1 MMVGDKASEEWAV
14 GLFDRSAVV
23 RAALAGVLI
32 AAFAL
37 SACGRRGPLEPP
49 PNAAAV
55 TDDERAAAIE
65 KDPNAGKPERSFIL
79 DPLVR

>member
-1 MMVGDKASEEWAV
+1 V
-14 GLFDRSAVV
+14 GLFDRSIVV

-37 SACGRRGPLEPP
+37 SACGRAGSLEPP
-49 PNAAAV
+49 PNAAV
-55 TDDERAAAIE
+55 TDEANAA
-65 KDPNAGKPERSFIL
+65 DPKVGKPDHHFIL

>member
-1 MMVGDKASEEWAV
+1 MMARDKASEEWAV
-14 GLFDRSAVV
+14 GLFDRSIVV

-37 SACGRRGPLEPP
+37 SACGRAGPLEPP

-55 TDDERAAAIE
+55 TGDEVA
-65 KDPNAGKPERSFIL
+65 KDPKAGKPDHHFIL
-79 DPLVR
+79 DPLVQ

>member
-1 MMVGDKASEEWAV
+1 M
-14 GLFDRSAVV
+14 GLFDRSIVV

-37 SACGRRGPLEPP
+37 SACGRAGSLEPP

-55 TDDERAAAIE
+55 TDDANAAEVA
-65 KDPNAGKPERSFIL
+65 KDPKAGKPNRHFVL
-79 DPLVR
+79 DPLIQ